1 MDAKYDSYSQIYP
14 FYDLS
19 SAAVF
24 QYSLL
29 LLLLLGSL
37 IVDHTP

>member
-24 QYSLL
+24 WYSL